1 MDIQIVLI
9 LIGALFLA
17 WTLGANDASNC
28 FGLAVS
34 EKIVSYLLGVCLCS
48 GFLILGAFLQGSA
61 GIETYNALSYSNN
74 VINEFNMALGIA
86 FASALCVFIAN
97 SLKLSASVSQVVVGA
112 ILGTSIVNHVFN
124 FKPLL
129 KIVLCWALVPIIAVL
144 ISFIVYYIM
153 FNIFKRL
160 KVGILDHD
168 IIIKYLLIIIGCYAS
183 YSLGANNVANI
194 VGVIPSSILT
204 DFSLTTKQ
212 VAFVAGVAISLGV
225 ITYSKKIMLV
235 VGKGVL
241 KIDGFGA
248 VVAMLSSAITL
259 HVFAI
264 IGVPVSSSHSIIGAL
279 LGVGLIRGGTEVKY
293 KKISSLCI
301 SWCVTPIMS
310 MLISMFFYIS
320 LNSMLFIKFL

>member
-17 WTLGANDASNC
+17 WNLGANDASNC

-34 EKIVSYLLGVCLCS
+34 EKIVSYFLAVSLCS
-48 GFLILGAFLQGSA
+48 GFLIVGAFLQGSA
-61 GIETYNALSYSNN
+61 GIETYNALSHSKN
-74 VINEFNMALGIA
+74 VINEYNMALSIA
-86 FASALCVFIAN
+86 FASAICIFITN
-97 SLKLSASVSQVVVGA
+97 SLKFSVSVSQVVVGA
-112 ILGTSIVNHVFN
+112 ILGTSIVNGSFN

-129 KIVLCWALVPIIAVL
+129 KIVSCWALVPVVAVL
-144 ISFIVYYIM
+144 ISFIVYYVM

-160 KVGILDHD
+160 RVGILEND

-194 VGVIPSSILT
+194 VGVIPRAIIDTFNINNSAASFL
-204 DFSLTTKQ
+204 
-212 VAFVAGVAISLGV
+212 AGIAISLGV

-248 VVAMLSSAITL
+248 VVAVLSSAMAL
-259 HVFAI
+259 HIFAI

-279 LGVGLIRGGTEVKY
+279 LGVGIIRGGTEIKY
-293 KKISSLCI
+293 KKVSSLCI
-301 SWCVTPIMS
+301 SWCITPIMS
-310 MLISMFFYIS
+310 MLVSMFFYVS
-320 LNSMLFIKFL
+320 LNSMPL